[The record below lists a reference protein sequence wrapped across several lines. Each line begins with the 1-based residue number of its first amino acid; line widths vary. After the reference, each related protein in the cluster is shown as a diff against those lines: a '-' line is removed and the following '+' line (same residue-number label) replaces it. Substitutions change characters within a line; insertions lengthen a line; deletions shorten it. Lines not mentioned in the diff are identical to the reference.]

1 MNKLHDIKPLI
12 TITDYS
18 MFLLIV
24 TILIGLILA
33 FILFKKGYNYAIS
46 HCKIDCEK
54 YFFMQYSKVD
64 WGNPKKAAYDAT
76 YYGIRLARDKRR
88 REIFK
93 QLRVRLD
100 RYKYKQN
107 YAEVDRDTLNY
118 YNLYKQVCDESI

>member
-1 MNKLHDIKPLI
+1 MDKLHDIKPLI
-12 TITDYS
+12 AITDYS

-24 TILIGLILA
+24 TILIGIVIA

-54 YFFMQYSKVD
+54 YFFIQYSKVD
-64 WGNPKKAAYDAT
+64 WSNPKKAAYDAT
-76 YYGIRLARDKRR
+76 YYGMRLARDKRR

-100 RYKYKQN
+100 KYKYKQD
-107 YAEVDRDTLNY
+107 YKEVDKDTLNY